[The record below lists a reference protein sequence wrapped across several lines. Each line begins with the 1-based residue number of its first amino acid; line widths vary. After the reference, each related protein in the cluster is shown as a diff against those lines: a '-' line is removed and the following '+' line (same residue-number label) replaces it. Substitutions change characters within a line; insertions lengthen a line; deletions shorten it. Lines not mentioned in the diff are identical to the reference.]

1 MDTDLNQFFKQ
12 AIIRISGSLEIE
24 KALYD
29 AYLYLKEFIPLDHLM
44 LMHPDFQ
51 GGFMRV
57 VATAN
62 DDGGSLDYRCWE
74 LPPEIMSKI
83 RANDVPEVMLIN
95 NPETHFLA
103 KHSLAL
109 GSAGSSLI
117 VVRLLVGGQLVGSLT
132 FRVLGHNR
140 YTQEHADLVA
150 SLREPFAIALSN
162 TLRYQELL
170 KLKERLADDSRFF
183 QGELLKMVGEQI
195 VGSEYGLKGVM
206 DLVRQVAPMDS
217 PVLLLGETG
226 TGKEV
231 IAGAL
236 HSLSPRQQ
244 GPLVRVN
251 CGAIPP
257 TLLDSELF
265 GYEKG
270 AFTGAINTK
279 IGLFE
284 RASGGAI
291 FLDEVGELTPEA
303 QVRLLRVL
311 QEKEIERVGGDRTIQ
326 VDARV
331 IAATNRDL
339 EARVEQGLFRQDL
352 YFRLMVFPI
361 LIPPLRE
368 RKSDIPALV
377 QHFIQKKIRQMGL
390 ALSPE
395 IAPGNLDRL
404 MAYNWPGNVR
414 ELENTVERAIILS
427 QGAPLTFDMAK
438 PAYQPSHAVSDH
450 PAEQGPWALDQII
463 SQHIKKALA
472 VCRGRVSGEGGA
484 AGLLGMNPSTLR
496 ARMRKLGIAFGRK
509 AA

>member
-1 MDTDLNQFFKQ
+1 MSFDFNEFFKQ
-12 AIIRISGSLEIE
+12 AIMRISGSLEME
-24 KALYD
+24 KALFD
-29 AYLYLKEFIPLDHLM
+29 AYLYLKKFIPLDHLM
-44 LMHPDFQ
+44 LMHPDFA

-62 DDGGSLDYRCWE
+62 DDGGLLDGRCWE
-74 LPPEIMSKI
+74 LPPEIMNRV
-83 RANDVPEVMLIN
+83 RANEMPEVMLIN
-95 NPETHFLA
+95 HPETHFLA

-117 VVRLLVGGQLVGSLT
+117 VVRLLVGGELVGSLV
-132 FRVLGHNR
+132 FRVQGHDR
-140 YTQEHADLVA
+140 YTKEHAGLMA

-195 VGSEYGLKGVM
+195 VGSEFGLKGVM
-206 DLVRQVAPMDS
+206 DLARQVAPLDS

-236 HSLSPRQQ
+236 HNLSPRQQ
-244 GPLVRVN
+244 GPFVRVN

-270 AFTGAINTK
+270 AFTGAVATK
-279 IGLFE
+279 RGLFE
-284 RASGGAI
+284 RAAGGTI

-311 QEKEIERVGGDRTIQ
+311 QEKEIERVGGGRTIG

-331 IAATNRDL
+331 LAATNRDL
-339 EARVEQGLFRQDL
+339 ESLVQEGCFRQDL

-368 RKSDIPALV
+368 RKNDIPALV
-377 QHFIQKKIRQMGL
+377 QYFIQKKARQMGM
-390 ALSPE
+390 ALSAE
-395 IAPGNLDRL
+395 IAPGSMERL
-404 MAYNWPGNVR
+404 LAYDWPGNVR

-427 QGAPLTFDMAK
+427 QGGALEFDLAK
-438 PAYQPSHAVSDH
+438 PAYQPGQAVSG
-450 PAEQGPWALDQII
+450 PPERQGPWGLDQMVR
-463 SQHIKKALA
+463 QHIKKALVA
-472 VCRGRVSGEGGA
+472 CRGRVGGKGGA
-484 AGLLGMNPSTLR
+484 AELLGVNPSTLR
-496 ARMRKLGIAFGRK
+496 ARMRKLGIPFGRK

>member
-1 MDTDLNQFFKQ
+1 MGFDYNDFFKQ
-12 AIIRISGSLEIE
+12 AIMRISGSLEIE

-44 LMHPDFQ
+44 LMHPDFE

-62 DDGGSLDYRCWE
+62 DDGGYLDGRCWE
-74 LPPEIMSKI
+74 LPPEIMS
-83 RANDVPEVMLIN
+83 RVRSNQVPEVMLIN
-95 NPETHFLA
+95 HPETHFLA

-132 FRVLGHNR
+132 LRVLGHNR
-140 YTQEHADLVA
+140 YTEEHAELMS

-195 VGSEYGLKGVM
+195 VGSEFGLKGVM
-206 DLVRQVAPMDS
+206 DLVRQVAPMES

-236 HSLSPRQQ
+236 HNLSPRQQ
-244 GPLVRVN
+244 GPFVRVN
-251 CGAIPP
+251 CGAIHP

-270 AFTGAINTK
+270 AFTGAIANK
-279 IGLFE
+279 RGLFE
-284 RASGGAI
+284 RASGGTI

-311 QEKEIERVGGDRTIQ
+311 QEKEIERVGGDRTIG

-331 IAATNRDL
+331 LAATNRDL
-339 EARVEQGLFRQDL
+339 ESLAQEGRFRQDL

-368 RKSDIPALV
+368 RISDIPALV
-377 QHFIQKKIRQMGL
+377 QHFIQKKVRIMGITK
-390 ALSPE
+390 SPE
-395 IAPGNLDRL
+395 LAPGTLDRL
-404 MAYNWPGNVR
+404 MAYGWPGNVR

-427 QGAPLTFDMAK
+427 QGAPLAFDMAR
-438 PAYQPSHAVSDH
+438 PSYQPSQGIGEA
-450 PAEQGPWALDQII
+450 PAEQGPWKLDQVV
-463 SQHIKKALA
+463 SRHIKKALA
-472 VCRGRVSGEGGA
+472 VCRGRVGGKGGA
-484 AGLLGMNPSTLR
+484 AKLLGMNPSTLR
-496 ARMRKLGIAFGRK
+496 ARMRKLGIPFGRK